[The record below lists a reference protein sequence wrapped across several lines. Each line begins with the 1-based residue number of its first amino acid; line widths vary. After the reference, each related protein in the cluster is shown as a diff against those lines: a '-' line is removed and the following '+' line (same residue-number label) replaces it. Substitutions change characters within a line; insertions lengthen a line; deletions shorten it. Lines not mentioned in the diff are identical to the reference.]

1 MKNLLKILTISFA
14 LSVVFFSCT
23 KKPLTLDDETSMKT
37 LLKAS
42 DKDIT
47 ELILKEASEKG
58 KIPEEKLN
66 VEYIL
71 RDEKSQAI
79 AVKIKIKEQMN

>member
-1 MKNLLKILTISFA
+1 MNSFLKIFIIVLAAS
-14 LSVVFFSCT
+14 LLVVSCA
-23 KKPLTLDDETSMKT
+23 KKPLTLDEETSMKT

-42 DKDIT
+42 DEDIT
-47 ELILKEASEKG
+47 DLVVREVAEQANLSAEDIS
-58 KIPEEKLN
+58 

-79 AVKIKIKEQMN
+79 AVKIRTDKNK

>member
-1 MKNLLKILTISFA
+1 MDKFFKLLSISFVSEI
-14 LSVVFFSCT
+14 LFVSCE

-42 DKDIT
+42 DSEVT
-47 ELILKEASEKG
+47 ELIMKEAAEKG
-58 KIPEEKLN
+58 NIPEEDLE

-71 RDEKSQAI
+71 RDEKSQVM
-79 AVKIKIKEQMN
+79 AVKLKVNNQ

>member
-1 MKNLLKILTISFA
+1 MDKFLKLLAISFV
-14 LSVVFFSCT
+14 SVILFVSCE

-42 DKDIT
+42 DSEVT
-47 ELILKEASEKG
+47 ELIMKEAAEKG
-58 KIPEEKLN
+58 NIPEEDLE

-71 RDEKSQAI
+71 RDEKNQAM
-79 AVKIKIKEQMN
+79 AVKLKVNNQ

>member
-1 MKNLLKILTISFA
+1 MDKFFKLLAISFV
-14 LSVVFFSCT
+14 SVILFVSCE

-42 DKDIT
+42 DSEVT
-47 ELILKEASEKG
+47 ELIMKEAAEKG
-58 KIPEEKLN
+58 NIPEEDLE

-71 RDEKSQAI
+71 RDEKSQAM
-79 AVKIKIKEQMN
+79 AVKLKVNNQ

>member
-1 MKNLLKILTISFA
+1 MNKLLKISVMSF
-14 LSVVFFSCT
+14 VFVILFVSCT

-42 DKDIT
+42 DSEIT
-47 ELILKEASEKG
+47 ELIMKEASEKG
-58 KIPEEKLN
+58 NVPEESLE

-71 RDEKSQAI
+71 RDEKSQTM
-79 AVKIKIKEQMN
+79 AVKLKVNNQ

>member
-1 MKNLLKILTISFA
+1 MDKFFKLLAISFV
-14 LSVVFFSCT
+14 SVILFVSCE

-42 DKDIT
+42 DSEVT
-47 ELILKEASEKG
+47 ELIMKEAAEKG
-58 KIPEEKLN
+58 NIPEEDLE

-71 RDEKSQAI
+71 RDEKNQSM
-79 AVKIKIKEQMN
+79 AVKLKVNNQ

>member
-1 MKNLLKILTISFA
+1 MNKFFKLLAISFV
-14 LSVVFFSCT
+14 SVILFVSCT

-42 DKDIT
+42 DSEIT
-47 ELILKEASEKG
+47 ELIMKEASEKG
-58 KIPEEKLN
+58 NVPEESLE

-71 RDEKSQAI
+71 RDEKIQTM
-79 AVKIKIKEQMN
+79 AVKLKVNNQ

>member
-1 MKNLLKILTISFA
+1 MKKLLKLLSISFIV
-14 LSVVFFSCT
+14 SVFFFSCE
-23 KKPLTLDDETSMKT
+23 KKPLALDDETSMKT

-42 DKDIT
+42 DKEIT
-47 ELILKEASEKG
+47 ELVIKEAKEKG
-58 KIPEEKLN
+58 NISEEKLE

-79 AVKIKIKEQMN
+79 AVKLKINEQ

>member
-1 MKNLLKILTISFA
+1 MKKLFELLTISFA
-14 LSVVFFSCT
+14 ISLLLFSCT
-23 KKPLTLDDETSMKT
+23 KKPLTLDSETSMKT

-42 DKDIT
+42 DKEIT
-47 ELILKEASEKG
+47 ELVVKEAAEKG
-58 KIPEEKLN
+58 NIAEDRLN

-79 AVKIKIKEQMN
+79 AVKLNINKQ

>member
-1 MKNLLKILTISFA
+1 MNKFFKLLAISFV
-14 LSVVFFSCT
+14 SVILFVSCT

-42 DKDIT
+42 DSEIT
-47 ELILKEASEKG
+47 ELIMKEASEKG
-58 KIPEEKLN
+58 NVPEESLE

-71 RDEKSQAI
+71 RDEKSQTM
-79 AVKIKIKEQMN
+79 AVKLKVNNQ

>member
-1 MKNLLKILTISFA
+1 MDKFFKLLAISFV
-14 LSVVFFSCT
+14 SVILFVSCE

-42 DKDIT
+42 DSAVT
-47 ELILKEASEKG
+47 ELIMKEAAEKG
-58 KIPEEKLN
+58 NIPEEDLE

-71 RDEKSQAI
+71 RDEKNQSM
-79 AVKIKIKEQMN
+79 AVKLKVNNQ

>member
-1 MKNLLKILTISFA
+1 MKKFKLLTLASV
-14 LSVVFFSCT
+14 LSVLIFSCA

-47 ELILKEASEKG
+47 ELVLKEAAEKG
-58 KIPEEKLN
+58 NIPEEKLN

-71 RDEKSQAI
+71 RDEKNQAI
-79 AVKIKIKEQMN
+79 AVKLKINEQ

>member
-1 MKNLLKILTISFA
+1 MDKFFKLLAISFV
-14 LSVVFFSCT
+14 SVILFVSCT

-42 DKDIT
+42 DSEVT
-47 ELILKEASEKG
+47 ELIMKEASEKG
-58 KIPEEKLN
+58 NIPEEDLE

-71 RDEKSQAI
+71 RDEKNQAM
-79 AVKIKIKEQMN
+79 AVKLKVNNQ

>member
-1 MKNLLKILTISFA
+1 MNKLLKILTISFV
-14 LSVVFFSCT
+14 SVIFFVSCT

-42 DKDIT
+42 DSEIT
-47 ELILKEASEKG
+47 ELIMKEASEKG
-58 KIPEEKLN
+58 NVPEESLE

-71 RDEKSQAI
+71 RDEKSQTM
-79 AVKIKIKEQMN
+79 AVKLKVNNQ

>member
-1 MKNLLKILTISFA
+1 MNKIIKLITICAIASTIFI
-14 LSVVFFSCT
+14 SCA
-23 KKPLTLDDETSMKT
+23 KKPLTLDKETSMKT

-47 ELILKEASEKG
+47 DLVVKEATEKANLDA
-58 KIPEEKLN
+58 KDVN

-79 AVKIKIKEQMN
+79 AVKIKINQEQ

>member
-1 MKNLLKILTISFA
+1 MKKYYCLIISIV
-14 LSVVFFSCT
+14 LSVLLLSCS

-42 DKDIT
+42 DRDIT
-47 ELILKEASEKG
+47 ELVVKEAAEKG
-58 KIPEEKLN
+58 NIPEENLN

-71 RDEKSQAI
+71 RDEKTQTI
-79 AVKIKIKEQMN
+79 AVKLKINEQ

>member
-1 MKNLLKILTISFA
+1 MDKFVKLLAISFV
-14 LSVVFFSCT
+14 SVILFVSCE

-42 DKDIT
+42 DSEVT
-47 ELILKEASEKG
+47 ELIMKEASEKG
-58 KIPEEKLN
+58 NISEEDLE

-71 RDEKSQAI
+71 RDEKNQAM
-79 AVKIKIKEQMN
+79 AVKLKVNNQ

>member
-1 MKNLLKILTISFA
+1 MKKFKLLTLASV
-14 LSVVFFSCT
+14 LSVLFFSCA

-47 ELILKEASEKG
+47 ELVLKEAAEKG
-58 KIPEEKLN
+58 NIPEEKLN

-79 AVKIKIKEQMN
+79 AVKLKIDEQ

>member
-1 MKNLLKILTISFA
+1 MKKFKLLTLASV
-14 LSVVFFSCT
+14 LSVLFFSCT

-47 ELILKEASEKG
+47 ELVLKEAAEKG
-58 KIPEEKLN
+58 NIPEEKLN

-71 RDEKSQAI
+71 RDEKNQAI
-79 AVKIKIKEQMN
+79 AVKLKIDEQ